1 MKKIF
6 EILAAAIATSV
17 FTVDISARLIQ
28 KGSLAGGVQDGDTYS
43 FGVVNIDTEEDAK
56 MGWYIPFIASI
67 SL

>member
-6 EILAAAIATSV
+6 GILAAAIATSI
-17 FTVDISARLIQ
+17 FAVDISARLVQ
-28 KGSLAGGVQDGDTYS
+28 KGSLAGGVQDGNTYF

-56 MGWYIPFIASI
+56 MGWYITFIASF